1 MVATTS
7 SICDHF
13 TFSLSPPDNKTEFIF
28 TVIFFQLFISS
39 SRLSHKEVLN
49 TRTDM
54 TFQIISKEDMYSIN
68 YSTELVQYEHA
79 MSIFN
84 ISNKEE
90 LWQKIK
96 VSNLLASS
104 AIIVVLMDIMSKLTA
119 AHINC

>member
-1 MVATTS
+1 
-7 SICDHF
+7 
-13 TFSLSPPDNKTEFIF
+13 
-28 TVIFFQLFISS
+28 
-39 SRLSHKEVLN
+39 
-49 TRTDM
+49 M
-54 TFQIISKEDMYSIN
+54 TFQVISKEDMYSIN